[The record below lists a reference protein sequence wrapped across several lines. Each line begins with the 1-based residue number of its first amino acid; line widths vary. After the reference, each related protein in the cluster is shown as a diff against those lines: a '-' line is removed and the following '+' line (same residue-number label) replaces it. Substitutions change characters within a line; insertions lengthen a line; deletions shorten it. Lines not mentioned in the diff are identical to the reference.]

1 MNKAV
6 YIAILLILAV
16 WPCAT
21 HAALCNDAACH
32 NTDSLVLEVM
42 KRNLADKEATGER
55 FGRLY
60 IKQRTGA
67 FKNNLLLNALP
78 GMPRFSKGKENY
90 ITELFYQFHHTGYGI
105 MELRRRSYNTNFRH
119 GNGEI
124 DCATGFAKTDPR
136 DSRYLKN
143 IISPLYPAH
152 SKYYSYAADSTAAHN
167 GKIYRRISFKSQFDN
182 IRLLEEGWV
191 WIDDS
196 CHISELYFKGWDE
209 QSRFEATYTMD
220 ESSNTVS
227 SIHADIDYSFIG
239 NRLNIVA
246 DAIFDYDYI
255 MPADIAKSSNT
266 DKYNLTANENVEW
279 DTTVIADRK
288 EYARMNRRAEL
299 DKDELSALC
308 KPDSAAGQ
316 QSKESKR
323 KNERIW
329 NLGDKMISSHSYNWD
344 NGDIRLSPI
353 IEPSHLDYSSSRGLS
368 YKMSMNI
375 RNRLSHDRELRFKPQ
390 IGYNFKQKALYWNV
404 DGRFLYSP
412 ARQGEIA
419 ISAGEGNHTYSSAVL
434 DKIKEMNPDSLNFD
448 RLNLKYFRNLYL
460 ETSHKSEIANGLT
473 LLTGVN
479 FHRRELEQNPDRIP
493 GSHGTSLKDTYSQF
507 APHMRIT
514 WQPGMYYYMN
524 GRQKVYIGS
533 SHPAISLDV
542 EQGVNGILGSNS
554 IYTRAELDIQYKLPM
569 RTDGNL
575 YMRFGT
581 GGYLYTKDVYFVD
594 YAFLKS
600 NSLPLERSEE
610 LGGVFQLLDA
620 EWYNAAN
627 KYVRGNLTYETTY
640 HSLQKLFPRIKFLK
654 NEYIYC
660 NILLLSQLRPY
671 MELGYGIA
679 TPYVD
684 MGLFVSSQ
692 NGKMH
697 RIGYKIS
704 FSLFSD

>member
-1 MNKAV
+1 MNRAV
-6 YIAILLILAV
+6 YIAILIMLAV
-16 WPCAT
+16 WPHAT
-21 HAALCNDAACH
+21 HAAACNGTD
-32 NTDSLVLEVM
+32 TDSLVQKIME
-42 KRNLADKEATGER
+42 RNLSDKRLTGER

-67 FKNNLLLNALP
+67 FKNNLLLNAFP
-78 GMPRFSKGKENY
+78 GMPRFSKGKKNY

-105 MELRRRSYNTNFRH
+105 MELRRRSHNTSFRH
-119 GNGEI
+119 GDGEI
-124 DCATGFAKTDPR
+124 ERATDFAKTDPR
-136 DSRYLKN
+136 DSRYLQN
-143 IISPLYPAH
+143 IFSPLYPAH
-152 SKYYSYAADSTAAHN
+152 TKYYSYAADSTAAHN
-167 GKIYRRISFKSQFDN
+167 RKIYRRISFKSRFDN
-182 IRLLEEGWV
+182 IRLLEEGWM

-196 CHISELYFKGWDE
+196 CHISELYFRGWDE

-220 ESSNTVS
+220 ETTNTVS
-227 SIHADIDYSFIG
+227 SVHADIDYSFIG
-239 NRLNIVA
+239 NRLNIVT

-255 MPADIAKSSNT
+255 LPADIAKSSNT
-266 DKYNLTANENVEW
+266 DKYNLTANENIVW
-279 DTTVIADRK
+279 DTTAIADRK
-288 EYARMNRRAEL
+288 EYARKNRRIEL
-299 DKDELSALC
+299 DSDEIPALSE
-308 KPDSAAGQ
+308 PDTDAAAQ
-316 QSKESKR
+316 QQPAEKKR
-323 KNERIW
+323 RNERIW
-329 NLGDKMISSHSYNWD
+329 NLGDKMISSHSYNW
-344 NGDIRLSPI
+344 NRGDIRLSPI
-353 IEPSHLDYSSSRGLS
+353 IDPSHVDYSSSRGLS
-368 YKMSMNI
+368 YKLSMNMKSQ
-375 RNRLSHDRELRFKPQ
+375 LSRDRELRFKPQ
-390 IGYNFKQKALYWNV
+390 VGYNFKQKVVYWNA
-404 DGRFLYSP
+404 DGRLLYAP
-412 ARQGEIA
+412 ARQGEFA
-419 ISAGEGNHTYSSAVL
+419 VSAGEGNHTYSSAVL
-434 DKIKEMNPDSLNFD
+434 DRIKEMNPDSLNFD
-448 RLNLKYFRNLYL
+448 KLNLRYFRNLYL

-473 LLTGVN
+473 LLTGAS

-493 GSHGTSLKDTYSQF
+493 GSHGTTLKDTYSQF

-524 GRQKVYIGS
+524 GRQKVNIGS

-627 KYVRGNLTYETTY
+627 RYVRGNLTYETTY

-660 NILLLSQLRPY
+660 NMLLLSQLRPY

-684 MGLFVSSQ
+684 MGLFVRSQ
-692 NGKMH
+692 NGRMH

-704 FSLFSD
+704 FSLFSN

>member
-1 MNKAV
+1 MNRAV
-6 YIAILLILAV
+6 YIAILIMLAV
-16 WPCAT
+16 WPHAT
-21 HAALCNDAACH
+21 HAAACNGTD
-32 NTDSLVLEVM
+32 TDSLVQKIME
-42 KRNLADKEATGER
+42 RNLSDKRLTGER

-67 FKNNLLLNALP
+67 FKNNLLLNAFP
-78 GMPRFSKGKENY
+78 GMPRFSKGKKNY

-105 MELRRRSYNTNFRH
+105 MELRRRSHNTSFRH
-119 GNGEI
+119 GDGETER
-124 DCATGFAKTDPR
+124 ATDFAKTDPR
-136 DSRYLKN
+136 DSRYLQN
-143 IISPLYPAH
+143 IFSPLYPAH
-152 SKYYSYAADSTAAHN
+152 TKYYSYAADSTAAHN
-167 GKIYRRISFKSQFDN
+167 GKIYRRISFKSRFDN
-182 IRLLEEGWV
+182 IRLLEEGWM

-196 CHISELYFKGWDE
+196 CHISELYFRGWDE

-220 ESSNTVS
+220 ETTNTVS
-227 SIHADIDYSFIG
+227 SVHADIDYSFIG
-239 NRLNIVA
+239 NRLNIVT

-255 MPADIAKSSNT
+255 LPADIAKSSNT
-266 DKYNLTANENVEW
+266 DKYNLTANENIVW
-279 DTTVIADRK
+279 DTTAIADRK
-288 EYARMNRRAEL
+288 EYARKNRRIEL
-299 DKDELSALC
+299 DSDEIPALSE
-308 KPDSAAGQ
+308 PDTDAAAQ
-316 QSKESKR
+316 QQPAEKKR
-323 KNERIW
+323 RNERIW
-329 NLGDKMISSHSYNWD
+329 NLGDKMISSHSYNW
-344 NGDIRLSPI
+344 NRGDIRLSPI
-353 IEPSHLDYSSSRGLS
+353 IDPSHVDYSSSRGLS
-368 YKMSMNI
+368 YKLSMNMKSQ
-375 RNRLSHDRELRFKPQ
+375 LSRDRELRFKPQ
-390 IGYNFKQKALYWNV
+390 IGYNFKQKAVYWNA
-404 DGRFLYSP
+404 DGRLLYAP
-412 ARQGEIA
+412 ARQGEFA
-419 ISAGEGNHTYSSAVL
+419 VSAGEGNHTYSSAVL
-434 DKIKEMNPDSLNFD
+434 DRIKEMNPDSLNFD
-448 RLNLKYFRNLYL
+448 KLNLRYFRNLYL

-473 LLTGVN
+473 LLTGAS

-493 GSHGTSLKDTYSQF
+493 GSHGTTLKDTYSQF

-524 GRQKVYIGS
+524 GRQKVNIGS

-627 KYVRGNLTYETTY
+627 RYVRGNLTYETTY

-660 NILLLSQLRPY
+660 NMLLLSQLRPY

-692 NGKMH
+692 NGRMH

-704 FSLFSD
+704 FSLFSN